1 MRLSHGSILAVSVAL
16 LFTFASQ
23 AFAADTSSRT
33 AAEINARW
41 LQLRPVYTGS
51 AYTVAPSL
59 TAPHTTGSLA
69 SGFLQ
74 DGLNSINYAR
84 YLAGLPDDTVLDPTY
99 TDRAQHGAVLLAVG
113 DFAHSQPQPPT
124 MSTDFYTIANNATNS
139 SNIGSGYNSLWSFNV
154 SCMGDD
160 DVSNIDQVGHR
171 RWILNPPLL
180 KTGMGMANSRSDT
193 WVFDWSRASAVDYD
207 TVKWPSA
214 GLFPVEMFGTDVPW
228 SITLNPARYSWTA
241 GTAGHTVT
249 MRRVRDGKTW
259 TFNSADTNEAGEY
272 FNFETSGFG
281 VANCFI
287 FRPDPTALGSYLVGD
302 AFDIAL
308 SGGITNKATGS
319 AATVSYRTQFMSQ
332 ETSVA
337 PPAPAS
343 AAKVYLSR
351 PKVSGKARRTRPVVL
366 VGKIWAARATH
377 VRLEVQRLSRGR
389 YRSYRTYT
397 VYANTSGAW
406 TVRAKLPK
414 GRFQLRAKT
423 WSTVKYRAGLSAY
436 SRIRVL

>member
-1 MRLSHGSILAVSVAL
+1 MRFLRGLALVACAAL
-16 LFTFASQ
+16 LLAAVPQ
-23 AFAADTSSRT
+23 ALAAETSSRT

-41 LQLRPVYTGS
+41 LQLQPVYSGS
-51 AYTVAPSL
+51 PYVVAPTL
-59 TAPHTTGSLA
+59 TAPHAAGSLA
-69 SGFLQ
+69 DGFLQ

-84 YLAGLPDDTVLDPTY
+84 YLAGLPDDVVLDPTY

-139 SNIGSGYNSLWSFNV
+139 SNIGWGYNSLWNFNV

-160 DVSNIDQVGHR
+160 DTGNIDGVGHR

-180 KTGMGMANSRSDT
+180 KTGMGMASSRTDT
-193 WVFDWSRASAVDYD
+193 WVFDWSRTSAVDYD

-228 SITLNPARYSWTA
+228 SITLNPTKYSWTS

-249 MRRVRDGKTW
+249 MRRVRDGKSW
-259 TFNSADTNEAGEY
+259 TFTSADTNGAGEY

-281 VANCFI
+281 IANCFI
-287 FRPDPTALGSYLVGD
+287 FRPDPAALGGYLVGD
-302 AFDIAL
+302 AFDVTL
-308 SGGITNKATGS
+308 SGGITNKATR
-319 AATVSYRTQFMSQ
+319 APAVVSYRTQFMSQ
-332 ETSVA
+332 STAVA
-337 PPAPAS
+337 PPAAVS

-351 PKVSGKARRTRPVVL
+351 PRVSGKARRTRPVAV
-366 VGKIWAARATH
+366 VGKIWSARAAQ
-377 VRLEVQRLSRGR
+377 VRVEVRRLTRGH

-406 TVRAKLPK
+406 KVRAKLPK
-414 GRFQLRAKT
+414 GTFQLRART
-423 WSTVKYRAGLSAY
+423 WATLEYRAGLSAY
-436 SRIRVL
+436 ARIKVR